1 VVEVSVLQ
9 AILQSEDNG
18 EWVDSNFDEIQ
29 ARFSDRFI
37 AVKEKT
43 IIADAGALDAL
54 LEKLTAMGEDLDE
67 ILIQFVHGKDF
78 SFIL

>member
-1 VVEVSVLQ
+1 MSVLR
-9 AILQSEDNG
+9 AILQSEDYG

-29 ARFSDRFI
+29 ARFSYRFI

-43 IIADAGALDAL
+43 IIADAGDLIAL